1 MPPGRRRELSRSG
14 SGGRRSCPRRSTA
27 PACSS
32 LAGVIGFEAVRRLF
46 DPPDVEG
53 GLVIAVGLLGAAVN
67 VAAAWAM
74 SRAERKSLNVEG
86 ARQHVLTDLY
96 ASLAAATAG
105 AVVLLL
111 GFREADPIAA
121 LVVCALMFRSGW
133 ARRSDLVGDVLQG
146 SSAHR
151 WKVCDRRARRGGD
164 LIAERSLGR
173 LSRRGGV
180 ALLPA
185 GSEREHEDGKK
196 DQREAAH
203 GWKGSGLLCV
213 VGMLPRFTL
222 LATATAFI
230 ALGAGCGGG
239 DATKA
244 GERTSVAIAE
254 LRRTD
259 PDASRLLGGGAPEFR
274 AGSRRPTG
282 GRWS

>member
-1 MPPGRRRELSRSG
+1 MATDAASIALALAAIRLAARPATGTITFGLGRAEILSSQVNG
-14 SGGRRSCPRRSTA
+14 AGLFV
-27 PACSS
+27 

-111 GFREADPIAA
+111 GFLEADPIAA

-133 ARRSDLVGDVLQG
+133 ACRSDLVGDVLQG

-164 LIAERSLGR
+164 LIAERSIGR
-173 LSRRGGV
+173 LSRRGG
-180 ALLPA
+180 
-185 GSEREHEDGKK
+185 S
-196 DQREAAH
+196 
-203 GWKGSGLLCV
+203 
-213 VGMLPRFTL
+213 RFSPQ
-222 LATATAFI
+222 A
-230 ALGAGCGGG
+230 
-239 DATKA
+239 
-244 GERTSVAIAE
+244 AIASTRMARRISE
-254 LRRTD
+254 KRRTD
-259 PDASRLLGGGAPEFR
+259 GRGRAYYAS
-274 AGSRRPTG
+274 
-282 GRWS
+282 